1 MDEIADLTKI
11 KWLIEN
17 VSGYRIE
24 KETGVS
30 QSTISRLKLGQ
41 AKFDNMRL
49 GHAIKLTN
57 YALSLQNDNPN
68 E

>member
-49 GHAIKLTN
+49 GHAIKMTN
-57 YALSLQNDNPN
+57 YAQSLQKDTPT

>member
-1 MDEIADLTKI
+1 MELVADLNQI

-17 VSGYRIE
+17 VSGYRIA
-24 KETGVS
+24 KETGVP

-57 YALSLQNDNPN
+57 YAISLQKESPA
-68 E
+68 